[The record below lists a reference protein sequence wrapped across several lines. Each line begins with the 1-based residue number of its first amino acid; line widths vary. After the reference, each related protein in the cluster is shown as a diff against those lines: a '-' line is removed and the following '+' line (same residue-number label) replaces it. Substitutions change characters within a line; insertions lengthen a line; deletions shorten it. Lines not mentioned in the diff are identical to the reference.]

1 MNLTI
6 TILAAGEGKRMRS
19 SIPKVLHLFQ
29 GKPMLVSIIET
40 SKELR
45 ATKIIIITGKHHVFI
60 KETISKYMDIDNLLF
75 IQQASPLG
83 TGDAIKSCL
92 PSYSKG
98 DKVLILNGDM
108 PLINKEILEK
118 FIVASP
124 YDMNILVARFP
135 NPTGYGRILYEEK
148 KEFIEIV
155 EEKDCSPEQKNIDII
170 NSGLYYI
177 NADLLIKYIPMIEN
191 RNSQKEYYLTDIVK
205 IVKHN
210 EQININ
216 TFLICQDENK
226 FISGVNTLDELNMLE
241 NEISTK
247 VRNPLYHEE
256 NHTHTQDT
264 TTQPMDVNKL
274 IKKLEKEGMEKTA
287 ELNSKEID
295 DPNKMIQELTKIMT
309 DGDKEFKEKT
319 GRNMTY
325 AEMRATY
332 G

>member
-19 SIPKVLHLFQ
+19 NIPKVLHLFQ

-40 SKELR
+40 SKKLD
-45 ATKIIIITGKHHVFI
+45 AKKIIIKTGKYDVLI
-60 KETISKYMDIDNLLF
+60 KETISKYMDIDIGNLIF

-92 PSYSKG
+92 PSYNKE

-108 PLINKEILEK
+108 PLINKEILKK
-118 FIVASP
+118 FIDASP
-124 YDMNILVARFP
+124 YEMNILVARFS
-135 NPTGYGRILYEEK
+135 NPTGYGRILYNEK

-155 EEKDCSPEQKNIDII
+155 EEKDCSPEQKKIDFI

-177 NADLLIKYIPMIEN
+177 NADLLLKYIPMIEN

-205 IVKHN
+205 IIKDS
-210 EQININ
+210 EEININ

-226 FISGVNTLDELNMLE
+226 YISGVNTLDELKMLE
-241 NEISTK
+241 NEINTTIE
-247 VRNPLYHEE
+247 NPL
-256 NHTHTQDT
+256 TQDT
-264 TTQPMDVNKL
+264 TTTTQHIDVNKL
-274 IKKLEKEGMEKTA
+274 IKKLEKEGMEKTV

-325 AEMRATY
+325 AEMRAAY

>member
-19 SIPKVLHLFQ
+19 NIPKVLHLFQ

-40 SKELR
+40 SKKLD
-45 ATKIIIITGKHHVFI
+45 AKKIIIITGKYDVLI
-60 KETISKYMDIDNLLF
+60 KETISKYMDIDIGNLIF

-92 PSYSKG
+92 PSYNKE

-108 PLINKEILEK
+108 PLINKEILQK
-118 FIVASP
+118 FIDASP
-124 YDMNILVARFP
+124 YEMNILVARFS
-135 NPTGYGRILYEEK
+135 NPTGYGRILYDEK

-155 EEKDCSPEQKNIDII
+155 EEKDCSPEQKKIDII

-205 IVKHN
+205 IIKHS
-210 EQININ
+210 EEININ

-226 FISGVNTLDELNMLE
+226 YISGVNTPDELEMLE
-241 NEISTK
+241 NEINTTIE
-247 VRNPLYHEE
+247 NPLSLDAK
-256 NHTHTQDT
+256 THPIDLK
-264 TTQPMDVNKL
+264 KL
-274 IKKLEKEGMEKTA
+274 IIKLEKEGMEKTA
-287 ELNSKEID
+287 KLNSKEIN
-295 DPNKMIQELTKIMT
+295 DPNKMIEELTKIMT
-309 DGDKEFKEKT
+309 DGANEFKEKT
-319 GRNMTY
+319 GRTMTY
-325 AEMRATY
+325 SEMRAAY

>member
-40 SKELR
+40 SKELH
-45 ATKIIIITGKHHVFI
+45 ATKIIIITGKHHVLI

-92 PSYSKG
+92 PSYNKE

-118 FIVASP
+118 FIDASP

-135 NPTGYGRILYEEK
+135 NPSGYGRILYNEK

-155 EEKDCSPEQKNIDII
+155 EEKDCSPEQKKIDII

-177 NADLLIKYIPMIEN
+177 NAELLMKYIPMIEN

-205 IVKHN
+205 IVKHT

-226 FISGVNTLDELNMLE
+226 FISGVNTLDELKMLE
-241 NEISTK
+241 NEINTTMNTTIQ
-247 VRNPLYHEE
+247 NPL
-256 NHTHTQDT
+256 TQD
-264 TTQPMDVNKL
+264 QPIDVNKL

-325 AEMRATY
+325 AEMRAAY

>member
-19 SIPKVLHLFQ
+19 NIPKVLHLFQ

-40 SKELR
+40 SKKLD
-45 ATKIIIITGKHHVFI
+45 AKKIIIITGKYDVLI
-60 KETISKYMDIDNLLF
+60 KETISKYMDIDIGNLIF

-92 PSYSKG
+92 PSYNKE

-108 PLINKEILEK
+108 PLINKEILKK
-118 FIVASP
+118 FIDASP
-124 YDMNILVARFP
+124 YEMNILVARFS
-135 NPTGYGRILYEEK
+135 NPTGYGRILYNEK

-155 EEKDCSPEQKNIDII
+155 EEKDCSPEQKKIDII

-177 NADLLIKYIPMIEN
+177 NAELLINYIPMIEN

-205 IVKHN
+205 IIKHS
-210 EQININ
+210 EEININ

-226 FISGVNTLDELNMLE
+226 YISGVNTPHELEMLE
-241 NEISTK
+241 NEINTTIQ
-247 VRNPLYHEE
+247 NPLTLEPKKQE
-256 NHTHTQDT
+256 
-264 TTQPMDVNKL
+264 PIDVNKL

-309 DGDKEFKEKT
+309 SGDKEFKEKT

-325 AEMRATY
+325 AEMRAAY

>member
-40 SKELR
+40 SKRLD
-45 ATKIIIITGKHHVFI
+45 AKKIIIITGKHDVLI
-60 KETISKYMDIDNLLF
+60 KETISKYMEIDNLVF
-75 IQQASPLG
+75 IQQGTPLG
-83 TGDAIKSCL
+83 TGDAIKCCL
-92 PSYSKG
+92 PSYNKE

-108 PLINKEILEK
+108 PLINKEILKK
-118 FIVASP
+118 FIDASP
-124 YDMNILVARFP
+124 YEMNLLVARFS
-135 NPTGYGRILYEEK
+135 NPTGYGRIIYNEK

-155 EEKDCSPEQKNIDII
+155 EEKDCLPEQKKIDII

-205 IVKHN
+205 IIKHT

-226 FISGVNTLDELNMLE
+226 YISGVNTLDELEMLE
-241 NEISTK
+241 NEIKKTTITTTTIQ
-247 VRNPLYHEE
+247 NPLRQVPE
-256 NHTHTQDT
+256 
-264 TTQPMDVNKL
+264 PADVNKL

-287 ELNSKEID
+287 ELNNKEID
-295 DPNKMIQELTKIMT
+295 DPNKMINELTKIMT

-319 GRNMTY
+319 GRHMTY